1 LPSTPSSTDAAARRS
16 PRTPSRRAIVTL
28 VAISCLVPLAILV
41 VILTTNRHDDPGT
54 AVAAGC
60 PTSTTAPPRA
70 LAPAAP
76 SGVPARAEV
85 GAPAPDFELL
95 TLDRCTTERLSAH
108 RGTPVVLTF
117 FASWCHPCE
126 EEMPLL
132 EAAHQDNPSGFD
144 VLAVTYKDLRPDA
157 VQFTDRL
164 GVTYPALFDTDGKV
178 GDRYGVSGI
187 PQTWFIDADGVVRDR
202 VFGITS
208 KRALD
213 EPLHTLLAPDE

>member
-1 LPSTPSSTDAAARRS
+1 M
-16 PRTPSRRAIVTL
+16 L
-28 VAISCLVPLAILV
+28 VAISCLVPLAILA
-41 VILTTNRHDDPGT
+41 VILTTNRDDDSGD

-60 PTSTTAPPRA
+60 PTSTTTASRAAAPPA
-70 LAPAAP
+70 TGTA
-76 SGVPARAEV
+76 PARAEV
-85 GAPAPDFELL
+85 GSRAPDFELL
-95 TLDRCTTERLSAH
+95 TVDRCTTERLSAH

-132 EAAHQDNPSGFD
+132 EAAHSDDPNRFD
-144 VLAVTYKDLRPDA
+144 VLAVTFRDLRADA

-187 PQTWFIDADGVVRDR
+187 PQTWFIDADGVVQDR

-208 KRALD
+208 KPALD
-213 EPLHTLLAPDE
+213 EPLQALLARSR

>member
-1 LPSTPSSTDAAARRS
+1 MGL
-16 PRTPSRRAIVTL
+16 I
-28 VAISCLVPLAILV
+28 AISCLVPLAILA
-41 VILTTNRHDDPGT
+41 VILTTNRDGERDN

-60 PTSTTAPPRA
+60 PPSTTTAPRTT
-70 LAPAAP
+70 APAAA
-76 SGVPARAEV
+76 GAAPARAEV
-85 GAPAPDFELL
+85 GAAAPDFELL
-95 TLDRCTTERLSAH
+95 TLDRCTTERLAAH

-132 EAAHQDNPSGFD
+132 EAAHTDDPNGFD
-144 VLAVTYKDLRPDA
+144 VLAVTFRDLRADA

-202 VFGITS
+202 VYGITS

-213 EPLHTLLAPDE
+213 EPLHALLARSR

>member
-1 LPSTPSSTDAAARRS
+1 VS
-16 PRTPSRRAIVTL
+16 L
-28 VAISCLVPLAILV
+28 VVISCLIPLVLLG
-41 VILTTNRHDDPGT
+41 VIVATNRDGGGDAIASGCAKHSTTTVGSTTPT
-54 AVAAGC
+54 AVG
-60 PTSTTAPPRA
+60 
-70 LAPAAP
+70 
-76 SGVPARAEV
+76 RAEV

-126 EEMPLL
+126 QEMPLL
-132 EAAHQDNPSGFD
+132 EAAHEDDPNRFD
-144 VLAVTYKDLRPDA
+144 VLAVTFKDLRPDA

-178 GDRYGVSGI
+178 GNRYGVTGI

-213 EPLHTLLAPDE
+213 EPLLALLAHSK